1 MRTIPHWIN
10 GQEVVP
16 TSGNFGPVFD
26 PSTGEQQAQVGL
38 ASVTAEM
45 DSPRLRHCQRQLSL
59 PGAPHRL
66 SREGRDFMFR
76 FRELVVAHRH

>member
-16 TSGNFGPVFD
+16 ASGNFGPVFD

-38 ASVTAEM
+38 ASTAEM
-45 DSPRLRHCQRQLSL
+45 DAAIAIAKAAFPAWRSASPVSYTHLTL
-59 PGAPHRL
+59 PTKRI
-66 SREGRDFMFR
+66 
-76 FRELVVAHRH
+76 V